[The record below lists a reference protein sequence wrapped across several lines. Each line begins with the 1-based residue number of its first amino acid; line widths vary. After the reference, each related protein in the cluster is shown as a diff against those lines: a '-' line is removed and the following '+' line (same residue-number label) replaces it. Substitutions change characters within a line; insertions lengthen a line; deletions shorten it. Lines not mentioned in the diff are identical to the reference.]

1 MSAAADPDPA
11 VTDRD
16 HVAGRTLPTITDEF
30 MRARVAKARTYTV
43 AVLHKTVSFDA
54 SEHAA
59 IVWEHGRRNMALQ
72 ADGVLVL
79 VLAGRGESEFAGVGV
94 FDAPPEEVRQIIESD
109 PGVQAGIFGC
119 EIHEVGGFPGSGLP
133 A

>member
-1 MSAAADPDPA
+1 
-11 VTDRD
+11 
-16 HVAGRTLPTITDEF
+16 
-30 MRARVAKARTYTV
+30 
-43 AVLHKTVSFDA
+43 
-54 SEHAA
+54 
-59 IVWEHGRRNMALQ
+59 MALQ

-79 VLAGRGESEFAGVGV
+79 VLAGRGEPGFAGVGV

-119 EIHEVGGFPGSGLP
+119 EIHEVGGFPSSGLP